1 MLETIISKLIYL
13 PGILIALTFH
23 EFAHAKVA
31 SMLGDPTPKLQGRV
45 TLNPLAHIDLLGFVA
60 LLLVGFGW
68 GKPVQVNGSYFRNFK
83 RDEIL
88 VSSAGVTMN
97 LFLALVFAG
106 LIKLADI
113 SGIAFFSTTLAGSII
128 IEMLWATVW
137 INIILMVFNLIPVPP
152 LDGFNIV
159 AELAQLRQKGF
170 YYQVYEKGPILLL
183 LLILFNVTD
192 KIIGPAANFMLEGLL
207 KIYY

>member
-1 MLETIISKLIYL
+1 MLDMIIGKLIYL
-13 PGILIALTFH
+13 PGILIGLTFH
-23 EFAHAKVA
+23 EYAHAKVA
-31 SMLGDPTPKLQGRV
+31 SLLGDPTPRLQGRV

-68 GKPVQVNGSYFRNFK
+68 GKPVQINGGYFRNFK

-97 LFLALVFAG
+97 LFLAIVFAG
-106 LIKLADI
+106 IIKLADI
-113 SGIAFFSTTLAGSII
+113 SGTAFFSGSLAGSIAL
-128 IEMLWATVW
+128 EMLWAAVW
-137 INIILMVFNLIPVPP
+137 INVILMVFNLIPVPP

-159 AELAQLRQKGF
+159 AELAHLRERGF
-170 YYQVYEKGPILLL
+170 YYQLYEKGPILLL
-183 LLILFNVTD
+183 VLIFFNVTD
-192 KIIGPAANFMLEGLL
+192 KIIGPMANFLLEGIM

>member
-1 MLETIISKLIYL
+1 MFETIINKLIYL

-23 EFAHAKVA
+23 EYAHAKVA
-31 SMLGDPTPKLQGRV
+31 NLLGDPTPKLQGRV
-45 TLNPLAHIDLLGFVA
+45 TLNPLAHIDIIGFVA

-68 GKPVQVNGSYFRNFK
+68 GKPVEINGSYFKNFK

-106 LIKLADI
+106 SIKLISI
-113 SGIAFFSTTLAGSII
+113 SGSAFFVGTLAGNLI

-159 AELAQLRQKGF
+159 AELTHLRQKGF
-170 YYQVYEKGPILLL
+170 YYQVYEKGPIILLIM
-183 LLILFNVTD
+183 ILFNLTD
-192 KIIGPAANFMLEGLL
+192 KIIGPAANYLLEGII